1 MQRCPDGW
9 QKDKYINCMPP
20 PPTHTHCR
28 RTWKAFADDGFWS
41 AAGTTLQINPS
52 HGTQGSCLACRKR
65 LVGNALHRK
74 DLFVDV
80 LEVDVFRLQKDVAW
94 NKTTTRAWVGANDK

>member
-1 MQRCPDGW
+1 
-9 QKDKYINCMPP
+9 
-20 PPTHTHCR
+20 
-28 RTWKAFADDGFWS
+28 
-41 AAGTTLQINPS
+41 
-52 HGTQGSCLACRKR
+52 LACRKR